1 MLCCVPLGPRTPN
14 STNDASASARCGRQR
29 SASLR
34 CAAGRSAGYTLIELL
49 IVVSLIS
56 ILAGVVLPRFEPGI
70 HDQLHSAAQILSA
83 DLAQARDLAVAGGSN
98 YRVSFERSENRYAL
112 QHTGSNPL
120 LNILP
125 ASPFGPSTTP
135 TTRRVTDLD
144 ELPFMGPAVSLAG
157 AERAG
162 NSWQAT
168 NQIEFGPLGEL
179 RTPGDV
185 RIWLVCGNADQRR
198 YISVTVHAVTGL
210 TEIGA
215 YEAQGPVTGG
225 T

>member
-1 MLCCVPLGPRTPN
+1 MGG
-14 STNDASASARCGRQR
+14 ST
-29 SASLR
+29 
-34 CAAGRSAGYTLIELL
+34 GYTLIELL

-70 HDQLHSAAQILSA
+70 HDQLQGAAQILSA
-83 DLAQARDLAVAGGSN
+83 DLAQARDLAVAHGSS
-98 YRVSFERSENRYAL
+98 YRVSFESSENRYAL
-112 QHTGSNPL
+112 EHTGSNPL

-125 ASPFGPSTTP
+125 RSPFSPSTAP

-144 ELPFMGPAVSLAG
+144 DLPFMGPTVSLAG
-157 AERAG
+157 AERAS

-168 NQIEFGPLGEL
+168 SQIEFGPLGEL
-179 RTPGDV
+179 TTPGDV
-185 RIWLVCGNADQRR
+185 RIWLACGQGDQRR
-198 YISVTVHAVTGL
+198 FISVTVHAVTGL

-225 T
+225 TS